1 VLTLLSAAWGA
12 IHQWV
17 QSVRTAGVDDLC
29 PFGAVESYW
38 SLLTNGAY
46 LKRVTASSLVLL
58 VETLLL
64 TLIFRRAF
72 CGQICPLGF
81 LQELFG
87 KLGRKL
93 FGKRRPQLWGW
104 VDRLAR
110 NLKYLVLVGVAI
122 LSWVLGEL
130 IVRPYDPW
138 ASWMHLTSPELFAE
152 MGWGFAILIL
162 GLLGSLFEE
171 RSFCRYACPLGAFL
185 GGVSKLGLVRVAR
198 NHETCIHCSRCTKF
212 CPVNISV
219 EHLNQ
224 VTTAECLSCGLCVSA
239 CPVPYTLNFALPSKN
254 MPKVPA
260 WVVSVGSVVLLTVVI
275 GLGILSRHFSF
286 LQQTTEERV
295 LELAQQGA
303 GFDSSLIKGR
313 DHLETVSR
321 ISGISLDLLIE
332 RSGVSP
338 QDVQVP
344 IKELGAKYPS
354 VTPESVRELV
364 DALLASD
371 GTSQPKR

>member
-1 VLTLLSAAWGA
+1 VHQVL
-12 IHQWV
+12 
-17 QSVRTAGVDDLC
+17 
-29 PFGAVESYW
+29 
-38 SLLTNGAY
+38 
-46 LKRVTASSLVLL
+46 SS
-58 VETLLL
+58 EH
-64 TLIFRRAF
+64 
-72 CGQICPLGF
+72 P
-81 LQELFG
+81 
-87 KLGRKL
+87 
-93 FGKRRPQLWGW
+93 
-104 VDRLAR
+104 
-110 NLKYLVLVGVAI
+110 
-122 LSWVLGEL
+122 
-130 IVRPYDPW
+130 
-138 ASWMHLTSPELFAE
+138 
-152 MGWGFAILIL
+152 
-162 GLLGSLFEE
+162 
-171 RSFCRYACPLGAFL
+171 
-185 GGVSKLGLVRVAR
+185 
-198 NHETCIHCSRCTKF
+198 
-212 CPVNISV
+212 V

-224 VTTAECLSCGLCVSA
+224 VTTAECLSGGLCVSA
-239 CPVPYTLNFALPSKN
+239 CPVPNTLNFALPSKN

-295 LELAQQGA
+295 LELAQYGA

-321 ISGISLDLLIE
+321 ISGISLDVLVE
-332 RSGVSP
+332 RLGVSP